1 MKKADFGRVAMGFFD
16 SLWGWADYE
25 PKDWSEAA
33 YKHVSPRSG
42 EAVVNFFALIWG
54 WADYEPKNWLR
65 ATDKREYPARRS
77 SVAYGW
83 FG

>member
-1 MKKADFGRVAMGFFD
+1 MGFFD

-33 YKHVSPRSG
+33 YKRAYASSG
-42 EAVVNFFALIWG
+42 GRLAAFFTFFWG
-54 WADYEPKNWLR
+54 WADYELKTWP
-65 ATDKREYPARRS
+65 DRRTAIS
-77 SVAYGW
+77 YGW

>member
-1 MKKADFGRVAMGFFD
+1 MGFFD

-33 YKHVSPRSG
+33 YKRAYASSG
-42 EAVVNFFALIWG
+42 DEVANFFALLWG
-54 WADYEPKNWLR
+54 WADYEPKDWPKAADNSTR
-65 ATDKREYPARRS
+65 RRS
-77 SVAYGW
+77 VSYGW